1 VRASSLEII
10 RCPACGG
17 QLKGGSDTDVEAPD
31 ASLKCVDCGR
41 GFAIRGGIADLVFP
55 EALPRSDAE
64 FQRKYDEGAEA
75 YDSGLEWMWKAFAS
89 DEDAVRNAMIDL
101 LDLES
106 GSGVIETGCGT
117 GQDSVRI
124 VERIGPDGMLFAQ
137 DLSRGMI
144 DVASRRLEPMQENVE
159 LVQTNAA
166 YLPFVDDAFDA
177 AYHFGGINTFGERRR
192 AIAEMARVVR
202 PGSKV
207 VFGDEGIAPWLRRK
221 LIGRILVNANPLYAH
236 RAPLDAL
243 PETALEP
250 RIQWIIGNAFYV
262 IDFRVGDAPPSVAL
276 DLPIPGKGDT
286 LRSRYYGAK

>member
-1 VRASSLEII
+1 VRPSSLEII

-17 QLKGGSDTDVEAPD
+17 LLNDGSGAVVEAQD
-31 ASLKCVDCGR
+31 ASLQCTGCGR
-41 GFAIRGGIADLVFP
+41 AFSIRGGIADLVFP
-55 EALPRSDAE
+55 EVLRPSDAD
-64 FQRKYDEGAEA
+64 FQRKYDESAEA

-89 DEDAVRNAMIDL
+89 DEDAVRTAMIDL
-101 LDLES
+101 LELES
-106 GSGVIETGCGT
+106 GSRVIETGCGT

-124 VERIGPDGMLFAQ
+124 VERIAPDGMLFAQ

-144 DVASRRLEPMQENVE
+144 DVASRRLEPLRENVE

-166 YLPFVDDAFDA
+166 YLPFADNAFDA

-207 VFGDEGIAPWLRRK
+207 VLGDEGIAPWLRRK

-236 RAPLDAL
+236 RAPLTEL

-262 IDFRVGDAPPSVAL
+262 IDFRVGDAPPPVEL
-276 DLPIPGKGDT
+276 DLPIPGRGDT
-286 LRSRYYGAK
+286 LRSRYYRAK

>member
-10 RCPACGG
+10 SCPACGG
-17 QLKGGSDTDVEAPD
+17 QLNGGSDAVVEAHD
-31 ASLKCVDCGR
+31 ASLQCAGCGR
-41 GFAIRGGIADLVFP
+41 VFSIRGGIADLVFP
-55 EALPRSDAE
+55 EVLQPSDAD
-64 FQRKYDEGAEA
+64 FQRKYDEGAEG
-75 YDSGLEWMWKAFAS
+75 YDSGLEWMWKAFAV
-89 DEDAVRNAMIDL
+89 DEDTVRTAMIDL
-101 LDLES
+101 LDLEP
-106 GSGVIETGCGT
+106 GSRVIETGCGT

-124 VERIGPDGMLFAQ
+124 VERIGSDGMLFAQ

-144 DVASRRLEPMQENVE
+144 DVASRRLEPFRENVE

-202 PGSKV
+202 PGRKV
-207 VFGDEGIAPWLRRK
+207 VLGDEGIAPWLRRK

-236 RAPLDAL
+236 RAPLDEL